1 MADDGEVM
9 RARDELRH
17 AKADGQQQQAQAF
30 WDQTVQAGRTA
41 QQTAAQIER
50 EARTET
56 PRQRQQP

>member
-17 AKADGQQQQAQAF
+17 AKADERQQAQAF

-50 EARTET
+50 EARIET